1 MVHPRN
7 EENSPG
13 SRRCEL
19 HCSFRNGCPHFV
31 QLKIVGADLVEVAPP
46 YESQDEITSV
56 AAANLLWEIL
66 SLMVKTPA

>member
-1 MVHPRN
+1 
-7 EENSPG
+7 
-13 SRRCEL
+13 
-19 HCSFRNGCPHFV
+19 V